1 MVTYVFALWETQVM
15 TKQKIGIR
23 DKKNKMTIT
32 KHTHT
37 HTHTHTHRA
46 VLSNPSQ
53 SYIKLG
59 HFFFLTI
66 YSVSLV

>member
-1 MVTYVFALWETQVM
+1 
-15 TKQKIGIR
+15 
-23 DKKNKMTIT
+23 MTIT

-37 HTHTHTHRA
+37 HTHTRTA

-59 HFFFLTI
+59 HFLFSQSIQFHWFKAEENASWITFKQQILPP
-66 YSVSLV
+66 